1 MSAATYADALRKE
14 AEDIIALVES
24 RNEAH
29 GSLESRSPE
38 YKGSALIL
46 KASRLSD
53 VGRRLVIDAPHGI
66 TLTEKEAD
74 TLRDTVAYCL
84 EVLREHNKLPF

>member
-1 MSAATYADALRKE
+1 MAHIDELKKE
-14 AEDIIALVES
+14 ADIIVDMVQS
-24 RNEAH
+24 RNELH

-38 YKGSALIL
+38 YKGSGLIL

-53 VGRRLVIDAPHGI
+53 VGRRIVIDAPRAI
-66 TLTEKEAD
+66 RLTDAEED

-84 EVLREHNKLPF
+84 EVLRENSKLPF

>member
-1 MSAATYADALRKE
+1 MAYIDELKKE
-14 AEDIIALVES
+14 ANEVIALIES
-24 RNEAH
+24 RNAAH
-29 GSLESRSPE
+29 GSLESRTSE

-46 KASRLSD
+46 KAARLSD
-53 VGRRLVIDAPHGI
+53 VGRRIVIDSPHGI